1 MVFWKKNF
9 NFFWTTCNAFRL
21 SCRVV
26 KEGNEGK
33 CKAKRRKG
41 EKHARGERREWERAK
56 RRPGRLRRSPLSL
69 LPLPECPPYLC
80 VPSRCTRCSER
91 ATSLA
96 RSPTLRVSSLCVRR
110 NALLVRASTRT
121 EGQKQCAH
129 FSPFVRSSFHLW
141 AMHRDEFVW
150 MQYD

>member
-1 MVFWKKNF
+1 MKA
-9 NFFWTTCNAFRL
+9 NAGQMRKAKRGK
-21 SCRVV
+21 RVGE
-26 KEGNEGK
+26 KEGNEKGK
-33 CKAKRRKG
+33 QQPGR
-41 EKHARGERREWERAK
+41 
-56 RRPGRLRRSPLSL
+56 RRPPSLPFSPLSV
-69 LPLPECPPYLC
+69 CPPCLSS
-80 VPSRCTRCSER
+80 SRCTRCSER

-141 AMHRDEFVW
+141 AMHRDEFV
-150 MQYD
+150 

>member
-1 MVFWKKNF
+1 MVFWKKFF
-9 NFFWTTCNAFRL
+9 NFFGTTCNGFRL

-33 CKAKRRKG
+33 CGANAQGEKG
-41 EKHARGERREWERAK
+41 ETRRGERREWEGQAARQAAA
-56 RRPGRLRRSPLSL
+56 PLSLPFSPLSV
-69 LPLPECPPYLC
+69 CPPCLSS
-80 VPSRCTRCSER
+80 SRCTRCSER